1 MRYNYTKVN
10 KDQLD
15 RDDRQID
22 LSAAASGYGSYC
34 PEGIPV
40 ETAIFGILGAF
51 GVAFGI
57 LYRAVTIKTGG
68 RRKRSA
74 TADEQVS
81 PQTRLAD
88 FVWYGKEIVPC
99 LP

>member
-1 MRYNYTKVN
+1 MSLLYLK
-10 KDQLD
+10 KDEIEREGKQM
-15 RDDRQID
+15 D
-22 LSAAASGYGSYC
+22 LTAAASGYGSYC

-68 RRKRSA
+68 RRKRRD
-74 TADEQVS
+74 TAGELVD
-81 PQTRLAD
+81 RKDKLAD
-88 FVWYGKEIVPC
+88 FVWYGMFII
-99 LP
+99 